1 MTKVVG
7 VCPSQLGIFWPL
19 ASKQIDRANNITE
32 TGYSLGDLKKKIET
46 GKNQLWLIDNGR
58 AAAITAIMEYPLHRA
73 IKVTYLGGDGMNEW
87 LADFVEVVEEFG
99 RDNDCK
105 FIETNGRKGWERV
118 CKPLGAKLEYIVLR
132 KAL

>member
-7 VCPSQLGIFWPL
+7 VSPEQVGIFWPV
-19 ASKQIDRANNITE
+19 ASKQIERANNISE
-32 TGYSLGDLKKKIET
+32 TGFSLDHLREKVEKGR
-46 GKNQLWLIDNGR
+46 NQLWLINNGQ
-58 AAAITAIMEYPLHRA
+58 AAAITAIIEYPLHRA
-73 IKVTYLGGDGMNEW
+73 IKVTYLGGNDMDEW
-87 LADFVEVVEEFG
+87 LVDFVEVIEGFG
-99 RDNDCK
+99 RENDCK